1 MTSLVIVS
9 CTSLRPLSLI
19 YPLVR
24 MLKACVQLHL
34 APDINNTI
42 NMVPVDRV
50 ARIVV
55 ASAFFPPVSP
65 LGVAQVNGSPR
76 MTFRNFL
83 GTLQTYSYYVSL
95 VEYHDKWRQ
104 SIWDHHERY
113 NKANEIDFPLIG
125 LADFVQSQ

>member
-1 MTSLVIVS
+1 
-9 CTSLRPLSLI
+9 
-19 YPLVR
+19 
-24 MLKACVQLHL
+24 MLKACVQLHS
-34 APDINNTI
+34 APDIDNTI

-55 ASAFFPPVSP
+55 ASALFPPVSP
-65 LGVAQVNGSPR
+65 LGVAQVSGSPR

-83 GTLQTYSYYVSL
+83 GALQTYGYDVSL

-104 SIWDHHERY
+104 SIENHHEGY
-113 NKANEIDFPLIG
+113 NKANQLDFPLIG